1 MANNTY
7 NIVMDRKDRQ
17 STRYKEIGRI
27 NAPTLCAIPGILDDI
42 SINGC
47 KVHYQFPV
55 TADLE
60 EEYEIKLSP
69 SSNSDEP
76 PLNLIC
82 KPQWVKEQDGNTYI
96 GFQILYSPDVN
107 RLSNFISY
115 LKEKDSDDFLEIK

>member
-1 MANNTY
+1 
-7 NIVMDRKDRQ
+7 MDRKDRQ
-17 STRYKEIGRI
+17 ETRYKEIGRI

-42 SINGC
+42 SLNGC

-55 TADLE
+55 TVDMD

-69 SSNSDEP
+69 TSNNDEP

-82 KPQWVKEQDGNTYI
+82 KPQWIKEDEDNTYI

-107 RLSNFISY
+107 RLTSFIEY
-115 LKEKDSDDFLEIK
+115 LQEKNSDDFLEIK